1 MKKQMKLLDLCL
13 AACKE
18 RQSSKTLFLHLHP
31 QDLDCRDTIPI
42 FENFC
47 FALALFK
54 QKTQE
59 SVLAGK
65 ELIERLLQF
74 QTADGNFPTFIHEY
88 PKAWDPHLS
97 LKIAPVFVHICRDF
111 GSVLSPQFIEK
122 LKSALSKMIIKPVNP
137 IWEHRY
143 QALQGIRPVIPS
155 NLQPSQWFDWIVSD
169 QLFEKNLQ
177 YPIPFNSYLQLLIEK
192 TRHFEKDLP
201 KPLAIEYVL
210 AEKEGFGARLLEK
223 HPEQI
228 YTSLLYPFSTSE
240 EFTDKI
246 LWQNDPL
253 QIFWQGQSLLSLV
266 SPQAYFKDSCFIFD
280 LEGSVDPL
288 KDPFEIEFFV
298 TLKPEISLFINQE
311 KSMVFNFKDTVSIIS
326 STLKIDLI
334 FELISGKGDFLGH
347 ISRGNRVGQIS
358 CKNNHLYDAFDWHIG
373 LRSLRRLEPC
383 KILVQVNIEELSSL

>member
-1 MKKQMKLLDLCL
+1 MKKQVKLLDLCL
-13 AACKE
+13 AACKD

-31 QDLDCRDTIPI
+31 QDPDCRDTIPV

-47 FALALFK
+47 FALALFR

-65 ELIERLLQF
+65 ELIEKLLQF
-74 QTADGNFPTFIHEY
+74 QTLDGNFPTFIHEY
-88 PKAWDPHLS
+88 PKAWDLHLS
-97 LKIAPVFVHICRDF
+97 LKIAPIFVHICQDF
-111 GSVLSPQFIEK
+111 GSILSPCFIEK
-122 LKSALSKMIIKPVNP
+122 LKTALSKMIIKPVNP

-143 QALQGIRPVIPS
+143 QALQGIRPIIPL
-155 NLQPSQWFDWIVSD
+155 NLHPSQWFDWIVSD

-177 YPIPFNSYLQLLIEK
+177 YPIPFNSYLQLLIEEN
-192 TRHFEKDLP
+192 RIFEKDLP

-210 AEKEGFGARLLEK
+210 AEKDGFEARLLEK

-228 YTSLLYPFSTSE
+228 YTSLLYPFSTSKE
-240 EFTDKI
+240 TNDKI
-246 LWQNDPL
+246 LWQNNPL
-253 QIFWQGQSLLSLV
+253 QLFWKGQSLLSLV
-266 SPQAYFKDSCFIFD
+266 SSKAHFEGQHFVFD
-280 LEGSVDPL
+280 LPGSADPL
-288 KDPFEIEFFV
+288 KDPFEIELFV

-347 ISRGNRVGQIS
+347 ISRGNRLGQVA

-373 LRSLRRLEPC
+373 LRSLRRFEPC
-383 KILVQVNIEELSSL
+383 KIQMQVKVQELSSL